1 MLPALGGES
10 PWGWGPLQP
19 LQLQQAALPPS
30 REEMREVS
38 QWILD
43 SGRKDSRPVDPG
55 RGDVGLPSGG
65 EDEAESTRAQ
75 RWAAPALAPRSF
87 MRKRR
92 LREGGGPCEATQG
105 AWADLELEPGP
116 HPIQTEPP
124 AERPNLPGGL
134 LSSDHPSC
142 PPLSTVKGSSSRL

>member
-19 LQLQQAALPPS
+19 LQLQEAALPPS

-55 RGDVGLPSGG
+55 RGDVGLPVEGKMRQ
-65 EDEAESTRAQ
+65 RA
-75 RWAAPALAPRSF
+75 PE
-87 MRKRR
+87 
-92 LREGGGPCEATQG
+92 LRGGPPQP
-105 AWADLELEPGP
+105 WL
-116 HPIQTEPP
+116 HV
-124 AERPNLPGGL
+124 
-134 LSSDHPSC
+134 LS
-142 PPLSTVKGSSSRL
+142 